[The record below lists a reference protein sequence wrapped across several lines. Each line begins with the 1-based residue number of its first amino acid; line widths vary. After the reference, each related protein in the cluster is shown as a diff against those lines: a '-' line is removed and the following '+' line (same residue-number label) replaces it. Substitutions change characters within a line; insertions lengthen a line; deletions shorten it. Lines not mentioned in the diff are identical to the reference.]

1 MHALLIS
8 VLFALSAA
16 PASGGHTKVIDYHP
30 THMTV
35 VKTIS
40 GSCWEGSI
48 AANRSDAF
56 RCMSGNSISDPCFVR
71 DATSVACP
79 DIPTAD
85 SGVVIRLSTPLPQNH
100 VVGAVTPWAMSL
112 ESNVRCRVGT
122 GTVIPGFPYYCSG
135 SLVCAVPTKGQQQAE
150 YFSECG
156 AGEASSSGP
165 HVASKKR
172 YAVIT
177 LWR

>member
-1 MHALLIS
+1 MHALLIGLILLLFTS
-8 VLFALSAA
+8 VAG
-16 PASGGHTKVIDYHP
+16 ASHTNVIDYHP

-35 VKTIS
+35 VKTVS

-56 RCMSGNSISDPCFVR
+56 RCMSGNAISDPCFVR
-71 DATSVACP
+71 DAKSVACP

-85 SGVVIRLSTPLPQNH
+85 SGLVIKLNTPLPENH
-100 VVGAVTPWAMSL
+100 VSGAETPWAMSL
-112 ESNVRCRVGT
+112 QSNVRCRVGT

-135 SLVCAVPTKGQQQAE
+135 SLVCAVPSEDRQSAE
-150 YFSECG
+150 FFTECG
-156 AGEASSSGP
+156 VGEASPSGP
-165 HVASKKR
+165 RVASSKR
-172 YAVIT
+172 YAVTT